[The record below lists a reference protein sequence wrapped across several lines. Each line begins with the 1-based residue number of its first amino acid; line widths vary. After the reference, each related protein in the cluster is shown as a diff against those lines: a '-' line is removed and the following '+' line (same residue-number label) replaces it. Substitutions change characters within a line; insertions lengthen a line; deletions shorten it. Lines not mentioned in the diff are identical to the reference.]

1 MHQPAVSDW
10 LPRRRSLPLLPCSPH
25 TLESPP
31 TTWFL
36 PSVLVFFTGFSS
48 CTCPLNVGIPGS
60 APCLLVSLL
69 SLDSHLPVHDSPDR
83 WIWNFSPLDLSF
95 ELEINISNCP
105 LDISAWMSQRY
116 YKFTMSKLYF
126 ISFPWK
132 MLFPYLSERHAHP
145 NWCAGQK
152 SGSFPWLSLY
162 SSLPPANPISYQI
175 QLTFLHLFFFFWF
188 VTFSLLFWYIQKNRW
203 SRHLSLML
211 WLKSISLVTNIQVT
225 KYLSASQKALLKIPP
240 YELYFCSFTRV
251 VSVLTC
257 ICVCVCVCVT
267 YIHVTYM

>member
-10 LPRRRSLPLLPCSPH
+10 LPRRRSLPLLTGSPH

-36 PSVLVFFTGFSS
+36 PSVLVFYWLLLLYLPVKCWHTRVS
-48 CTCPLNVGIPGS
+48 
-60 APCLLVSLL
+60 PCLLVSLL

-132 MLFPYLSERHAHP
+132 CCFLISVKGMPTQTGVQVRNLAVSLGCLFIPLFP
-145 NWCAGQK
+145 QQ
-152 SGSFPWLSLY
+152 
-162 SSLPPANPISYQI
+162 NPISYQV
-175 QLTFLHLFFFFWF
+175 QRTFLHLFFNFWF
-188 VTFSLLFWYIQKNRW
+188 ITFSLLFWYIQKNRW
-203 SRHLSLML
+203 SMHLSLM
-211 WLKSISLVTNIQVT
+211 
-225 KYLSASQKALLKIPP
+225 
-240 YELYFCSFTRV
+240 
-251 VSVLTC
+251 
-257 ICVCVCVCVT
+257 
-267 YIHVTYM
+267 